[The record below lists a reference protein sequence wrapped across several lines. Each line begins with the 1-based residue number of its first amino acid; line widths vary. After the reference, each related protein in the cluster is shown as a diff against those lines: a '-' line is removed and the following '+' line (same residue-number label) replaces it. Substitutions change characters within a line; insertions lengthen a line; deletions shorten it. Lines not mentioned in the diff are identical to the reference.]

1 MFCSALNSGSLPPT
15 IEANSTTRF
24 TTNARQRTWR
34 FLVEYGHI
42 RAIDSGVSVWRREGR
57 GFADYVVV
65 VAGLAGTTLVRE
77 REGAGRLTG
86 LGCSDS
92 AIIDKLV
99 ILPYEIHNH
108 R

>member
-34 FLVEYGHI
+34 FVVECGSI
-42 RAIDSGVSVWRREGR
+42 WAIDSGVSVAQREGR

-65 VAGLAGTTLVRE
+65 GAGVAGISLVRE
-77 REGAGRLTG
+77 REETGRLT
-86 LGCSDS
+86 
-92 AIIDKLV
+92 
-99 ILPYEIHNH
+99 PREN
-108 R
+108 